1 MEYFSTILLPS
12 FLGTKKN
19 TPPEVKRGSFT
30 ASKAPKKKPDESQ
43 HTADHSSYSL
53 HTGYTSLQHG
63 QSLPA
68 NPDSL
73 IAPFPQQFP
82 QSTPTHPRTPKN
94 HNHHG
99 SHGWKNKATVWGP
112 MLQGTKIS
120 HLWKRKHISST
131 KTVRV
136 LSWFPA
142 LAQGTPWYRAHVTPE
157 YRTPQAHTH
166 TPRWRSPRTTKV
178 RRILMVRPDRWTIER
193 SQRWK
198 QWHIYIYLHISL
210 GGGWTNPS
218 EKYKWNWIISPRIG
232 VKIKNMWNHHLDQ
245 N

>member
-1 MEYFSTILLPS
+1 
-12 FLGTKKN
+12 
-19 TPPEVKRGSFT
+19 
-30 ASKAPKKKPDESQ
+30 
-43 HTADHSSYSL
+43 
-53 HTGYTSLQHG
+53 
-63 QSLPA
+63 
-68 NPDSL
+68 
-73 IAPFPQQFP
+73 
-82 QSTPTHPRTPKN
+82 
-94 HNHHG
+94 
-99 SHGWKNKATVWGP
+99 

-218 EKYKWNWIISPRIG
+218 EKYEWNWIISPRIG

-245 N
+245 IFFPGKFTDSFGGHEPYHWILGIFF